1 MDYELNWKKKIS
13 NSVSFEL
20 SNLINAC
27 EDIVNCGYINEWL
40 WGKMKLGKNVVRIK
54 VQHEINDLN
63 LFMMIFDQN
72 DMSVKEELII
82 STIPDEWVYGKY
94 LGQLIK
100 ISEDT
105 VVLLDKYG
113 KEVAR
118 VCS

>member
-1 MDYELNWKKKIS
+1 M
-13 NSVSFEL
+13 
-20 SNLINAC
+20 
-27 EDIVNCGYINEWL
+27 NEWL
-40 WGKMKLGKNVVRIK
+40 WGKMRLGKNVVRIK
-54 VQHEINDLN
+54 IQHEINDLN

-72 DMSVKEELII
+72 DISVKEELII

-105 VVLLDKYG
+105 VALLDKYG

>member
-1 MDYELNWKKKIS
+1 M
-13 NSVSFEL
+13 
-20 SNLINAC
+20 
-27 EDIVNCGYINEWL
+27 NEWL
-40 WGKMKLGKNVVRIK
+40 WGKMRIGKNVVRVK

-105 VVLLDKYG
+105 VALLDKYG
-113 KEVAR
+113 EEVAR